1 MVKLDVWSPI
11 AGQYGRKI
19 RWRHFCQAAFI
30 FPRWEPD
37 RAAMGCHGD
46 LTDFGM
52 KYLELFFLPGLFALD
67 CRFHQQKYPLL
78 TP

>member
-1 MVKLDVWSPI
+1 MVRLDVLSPI

-19 RWRHFCQAAFI
+19 RWRRFVKLPLFSRAG
-30 FPRWEPD
+30 EPD

-52 KYLELFFLPGLFALD
+52 KYLELFFLPGLFVLD
-67 CRFHQQKYPLL
+67 FTSKNTRC
-78 TP
+78 

>member
-1 MVKLDVWSPI
+1 
-11 AGQYGRKI
+11 
-19 RWRHFCQAAFI
+19 
-30 FPRWEPD
+30 
-37 RAAMGCHGD
+37 MGCHGD

-67 CRFHQQKYPLL
+67 WRFHQQKYPLL